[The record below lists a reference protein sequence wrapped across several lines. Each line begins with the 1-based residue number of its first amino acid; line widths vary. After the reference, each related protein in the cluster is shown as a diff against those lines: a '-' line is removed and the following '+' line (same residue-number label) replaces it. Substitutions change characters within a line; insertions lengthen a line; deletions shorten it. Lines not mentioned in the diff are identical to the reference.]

1 MKTHLLFV
9 FSDFIWLKTYVFL
22 KILCHVTGHWLAE
35 NNVTGTYLLN
45 QIPNRHT
52 YVRNAQIWY
61 LFTKKPRSINDFK
74 QTCADIW
81 GFFLVFFGVGQGME
95 GSQAGLQ
102 VEASQ
107 GITTLKHCRDGEK
120 EKQQQGYIS
129 LGN

>member
-1 MKTHLLFV
+1 MLH
-9 FSDFIWLKTYVFL
+9 
-22 KILCHVTGHWLAE
+22 TGPLRLAE

-52 YVRNAQIWY
+52 YVRNTQIWY
-61 LFTKKPRSINDFK
+61 LFTKKPRSINDLK
-74 QTCADIW
+74 QTCANMF
-81 GFFLVFFGVGQGME
+81 GFGFLGCFFGVGQGME

-102 VEASQ
+102 VEANW
-107 GITTLKHCRDGEK
+107 GITTCKNCRDGET